1 MGKFGLSKL
10 RWGGVGGQLP
20 FSVGVK
26 GYERCAEKVL
36 KSANPIKEEGM
47 DIIETQPAIGGETV

>member
-1 MGKFGLSKL
+1 M
-10 RWGGVGGQLP
+10 
-20 FSVGVK
+20 GVK